1 MEVDSESNTLGSD
14 CKSDI
19 SSCCTIKWEN
29 ERSYSTNS
37 QISQLSVQSY
47 DSEQQKLEIKL
58 PTKKTKKIKQI
69 NKTTDIKQ
77 TRRMRDVNIEER
89 RTLSPTINNIKKM
102 GIIHNR

>member
-1 MEVDSESNTLGSD
+1 MEVDSESNTLNSD

-58 PTKKTKKIKQI
+58 PTKKIKQI

-77 TRRMRDVNIEER
+77 TRRMRDANIEER
-89 RTLSPTINNIKKM
+89 KRLSPTINNIKKM